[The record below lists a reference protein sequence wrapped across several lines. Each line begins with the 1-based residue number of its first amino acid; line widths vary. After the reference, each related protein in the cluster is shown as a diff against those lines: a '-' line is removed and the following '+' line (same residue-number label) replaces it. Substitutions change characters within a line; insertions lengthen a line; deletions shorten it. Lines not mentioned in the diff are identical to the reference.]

1 MNKHSFKTSPF
12 LSETA
17 IEGQNITDPFQSAE
31 RSKSCPHENRLNYSE
46 ISQKSS
52 KNEEIKS

>member
-31 RSKSCPHENRLNYSE
+31 RSKSYPHENRLNYSE
-46 ISQKSS
+46 NPQKSLKS
-52 KNEEIKS
+52 EETKS